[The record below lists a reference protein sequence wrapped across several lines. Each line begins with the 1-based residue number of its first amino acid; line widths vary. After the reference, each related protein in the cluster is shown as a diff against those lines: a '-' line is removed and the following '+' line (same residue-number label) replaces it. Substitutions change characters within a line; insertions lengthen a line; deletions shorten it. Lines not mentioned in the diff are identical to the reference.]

1 MRNRN
6 VAWRNSF
13 EARPIGRLNLWYV
26 QVIWGKKRS
35 FMNNLERGT
44 SGVAD
49 SIIRSLLNSFIQFR
63 RRKNGACRET
73 AKCEK

>member
-13 EARPIGRLNLWYV
+13 EARPIGRMNLWYV

-35 FMNNLERGT
+35 FMNNLERGKIAY
-44 SGVAD
+44 VVL
-49 SIIRSLLNSFIQFR
+49 IIRSLLNSFIQFR